1 MNIQKKILAGSLGA
15 IAIAALFSACSTAT
29 VPEFPD
35 ECALDP
41 NSEACLASGDVL
53 TMEDQGIAESKP
65 ITDKDSTKP
74 SSSGSNTE
82 SSGTDKGENSDQ
94 GESYGNSDSDSSSD
108 SDSDS
113 GSDSSSDSDS
123 DSSSSD
129 ETSDEGK
136 DPVSSS
142 DSDETPSSS
151 DSQEPSQGTSSSSST
166 PAESSSSAVLGE
178 ETIMVNENT
187 ASVGVNNM
195 EKVSESEAS
204 ELDAWREAISNGESV
219 SDFELSDKL
228 NFGYTDMDFDNYVYY
243 CFTGDNEWLRIPFDN
258 LKESGLPFLWNGA
271 AWGLQRKYSLRFED
285 ACAAIYVQRKQ

>member
-1 MNIQKKILAGSLGA
+1 MFA
-15 IAIAALFSACSTAT
+15 
-29 VPEFPD
+29 D
-35 ECALDP
+35 
-41 NSEACLASGDVL
+41 
-53 TMEDQGIAESKP
+53 
-65 ITDKDSTKP
+65 

-94 GESYGNSDSDSSSD
+94 GESSGN
-108 SDSDS
+108 
-113 GSDSSSDSDS
+113 
-123 DSSSSD
+123 
-129 ETSDEGK
+129 
-136 DPVSSS
+136 
-142 DSDETPSSS
+142 SDETPSSS

-178 ETIMVNENT
+178 ETIMVDENT